1 MPVHYGIHSVYG
13 HRRRSTAPD
22 PVVSP
27 VKKKASNKDN
37 LENIWAGE
45 TCFVVASGP
54 SLTQNDVNLIKGRR
68 TIVTN
73 TTFRMVPT
81 ADALFFHDV
90 KWYNTYRDELKT
102 FGGYKVTISTATGND
117 VIRLRKTAFGN
128 SGTGAIALAIH
139 CGCKKIILLG
149 ADGQHTNKK
158 AHWHGDHPKPLGNAR
173 SWRKW
178 AKQYEKVAELAKNSG
193 VLVLNASKNTIID
206 CFQKVKLEDC
216 L

>member
-1 MPVHYGIHSVYG
+1 MPVHYGVHSVYG
-13 HRRRSTAPD
+13 HRRHSNTPD
-22 PVVSP
+22 PVGSP
-27 VKKKASNKDN
+27 INQKSSKKAD
-37 LENIWAGE
+37 LENIWSGE

-81 ADALFFHDV
+81 ADALFFHDR
-90 KWYNTYRDELKT
+90 KWYDLYRNELKT

-117 VIRLRKTAFGN
+117 VIRLRKNVFGN
-128 SGTGAIALAIH
+128 SGTGAIVLAIH

-158 AHWHGDHPKPLGNAR
+158 VHWHGDHPKPLGNAR

-178 AKQYEKVAELAKNSG
+178 AKQYEKAAELAKKHD
-193 VLVLNASKNTIID
+193 VLVLNASRNTIID